1 MADWGFYGRAEPLAE
16 LRRIIEARRWF
27 FCRIEG
33 RRRIGKT
40 SLLSQL
46 ARLEDDLASKLVYM
60 QVPDSD
66 ERDVASTF
74 RRSLFEC
81 EREEAR
87 ALAASVIDFP
97 SMAYAIGQLCV
108 AGLVIVL
115 DEFQYFTRAKL
126 HPFNSHLQAQVDQL
140 RNAQLDRGGL
150 FVLGSLQSDMSALLD
165 DRAAPLFGRLTA
177 QIKLEHWDF
186 EDLMAMFRSQGVEMA
201 AQWLTLWTFFEGV
214 PKFYHDAFEQDLFKV
229 APQSFSGELMT
240 RMFLRGSSPLAEEAD
255 TWFLRELRGRSVSIL
270 HYLAD
275 NPGCTHANLVAALND
290 AKDMTPLGTH
300 LSRLVKSYG
309 MVDKL
314 QPVFSNS
321 KSRNA
326 RYYIAD
332 NFLQAWLGV
341 AKPAREAARLK
352 PLDRALVP
360 ALARLQT
367 LEGFAFEKLVRG
379 LHLEMSRKGLGD
391 FELSDL
397 KLGYWNR
404 PQDVAKSIEIDL
416 IALDLPNRRIR
427 FGSCKRADSA
437 HDSPAVARFE
447 QHIQAFLQTTEH
459 AHLND
464 WQHEKVLFAPDFDR
478 ERRIA
483 LGTRGYA
490 CRDLRDFAALV

>member
-1 MADWGFYGRAEPLAE
+1 MAQWGFYGRSEPLAE

-40 SLLSQL
+40 SLLGQL
-46 ARLEDDLASKLVYM
+46 ARLDDDLASKLVYM

-66 ERDVASTF
+66 ERDVASSF
-74 RRSLFEC
+74 RRSLLEC
-81 EREEAR
+81 GRDEAR
-87 ALAASVIDFP
+87 RVAASVIDFP

-165 DRAAPLFGRLTA
+165 DRAAPLFGRISA
-177 QIKLEHWDF
+177 QIKLNHWDF
-186 EDLMAMFRSQGVEMA
+186 EDLIAMFRNQGIETP

-229 APQSFSGELMT
+229 APQAFSGELLT
-240 RMFLRGSSPLAEEAD
+240 RLFLRGSSPLSEEAD

-275 NPGCTHANLVAALND
+275 NPACTHADLVAALND
-290 AKDMTPLGTH
+290 TRDRTPLGSH
-300 LSRLVKSYG
+300 LGRLVKGYG

-314 QPVFSNS
+314 QPVFSDS

-341 AKPAREAARLK
+341 AKPARETARLK
-352 PLDRALVP
+352 PLDQALAP

-367 LEGFAFEKLVRG
+367 LEGFAFERLVRG
-379 LHLEMSRKGLGD
+379 LHQEMSRKGLGD
-391 FELSDL
+391 FELSEL

-404 PQDVAKSIEIDL
+404 PRDVAKSIEIDL

-427 FGSCKRADSA
+427 FGSCKRAESA
-437 HDSPAVARFE
+437 HDGPAVAQFE
-447 QHIQAFLQTTEH
+447 RHVHAFLQTTEH
-459 AHLND
+459 AHLGR
-464 WQHEKVLFAPDFDR
+464 WQHEKVLFSPDFSQQ
-478 ERRIA
+478 RRAA
-483 LGTRGYA
+483 LGAIGYE